1 MNDQIGPENEIR
13 LAFPDGYGQQLN
25 EYWDTFDAVEADLA
39 KLGIFPL
46 EKPRSV
52 IPDVTAELL
61 TSHND
66 VQYAEAF
73 ARMRAWYDYI
83 LNVRAR
89 QKALEIQLENQMD
102 ILATDTKQ
110 AYLRHA
116 EDHGMKKPS
125 EEIIKH
131 YVKAQ
136 PRYQELIREIQP
148 IKQKLVI
155 LDGRL
160 DGLDKGLK
168 ILSRNLELIRQKIES
183 EGWGHAKKG
192 GYGQ

>member
-1 MNDQIGPENEIR
+1 MTDPADTDFS
-13 LAFPDGYGQQLN
+13 LSFPPGYGKQLN
-25 EYWDTFDAVEADLA
+25 EHWDTFDAVEADLA

-61 TSHND
+61 TSHNN

-110 AYLRHA
+110 AFLRHA

-125 EEIIKH
+125 EEMIKH

-148 IKQKLVI
+148 IKQTLVI

-168 ILSRNLELIRQKIES
+168 ILSRNLELIRQQIES
-183 EGWGHAKKG
+183 EGWGHAKKV
-192 GYGQ
+192 GYGT